1 MTELVNIE
9 GTELAVR
16 EYDGQRVVTFRDI
29 DEVHRRPSGTAKNAF
44 RRNKKHFE
52 VGKDYFVLTKDSTVR
67 LTYSGNSKGT
77 DSHFCKIPPAGITL
91 LTERGYLK
99 VVKPFND
106 DLSWRVQDA
115 LVDAYFVVKNQ
126 QPTTAI
132 EEKPVLP
139 IETDWFCINR
149 WKINFIC
156 GAYKISTREYM
167 HNLLLQIGKTYNFD
181 NAKQEFIRCTGRLP
195 KSNSEVITYFQELS
209 DTATKILNDDIE
221 HYKEMWKK
229 ENDPD

>member
-1 MTELVNIE
+1 MTELVNVE

-16 EYDGQRVVTFRDI
+16 EYNGQRVVTFRDI
-29 DEVHRRPSGTAKNAF
+29 DNAHQRPAGTAYRNF
-44 RRNKKHFE
+44 RQNKKYFSE
-52 VGKDYFVLTKDSTVR
+52 GKDYIVVKPDFKTYEIR
-67 LTYSGNSKGT
+67 LSGITPNKKGT
-77 DSHFCKIPPAGITL
+77 TL
-91 LTERGYLK
+91 ITERGYLK
-99 VVKPFND
+99 VVKSFND
-106 DLSWRVQDA
+106 ELSWKVQDA
-115 LVDAYFVVKNQ
+115 LVDAYFAVKNQ

-156 GAYKISTREYM
+156 GVYKLSTREYM
-167 HNLLLQIGKTYNFD
+167 HSLLLQIGKTYNFD
-181 NAKQEFIRCTGRLP
+181 NAKQEFMRCTGRLP
-195 KSNSEVITYFQELS
+195 KSNSEVITYFQELA

>member
-1 MTELVNIE
+1 MTELVNVE

-16 EYDGQRVVTFRDI
+16 EYNGQRVVTFRDI
-29 DEVHRRPSGTAKNAF
+29 DNAHQRPAGTAYRNF
-44 RRNKKHFE
+44 RQNKKYFSE
-52 VGKDYFVLTKDSTVR
+52 GKDYIVVKPDFKTYEIR
-67 LTYSGNSKGT
+67 LSGITPNKKGT
-77 DSHFCKIPPAGITL
+77 TL
-91 LTERGYLK
+91 ITERGYLK
-99 VVKPFND
+99 VVKSFND
-106 DLSWRVQDA
+106 ELSWKVQDA
-115 LVDAYFVVKNQ
+115 LVDAYFAVKNQ

-167 HNLLLQIGKTYNFD
+167 HSLLLQIGKTYNFD

-195 KSNSEVITYFQELS
+195 KSNSEVITYFQELA

>member
-1 MTELVNIE
+1 MTELVNVE

-16 EYDGQRVVTFRDI
+16 EYNGQRVVTFRDI
-29 DEVHRRPSGTAKNAF
+29 DNAHQRPAGTAYRNF
-44 RRNKKHFE
+44 RQNKKYFSE
-52 VGKDYFVLTKDSTVR
+52 GKDYIVVKPDFKTYEIR
-67 LTYSGNSKGT
+67 LSGITPNKKGT
-77 DSHFCKIPPAGITL
+77 TL
-91 LTERGYLK
+91 ITERGYLK
-99 VVKPFND
+99 VVKSFND
-106 DLSWRVQDA
+106 ELSWKVQDA
-115 LVDAYFVVKNQ
+115 LVDAYFAVKNQ

-156 GAYKISTREYM
+156 GVYKLSTREYM
-167 HNLLLQIGKTYNFD
+167 HSLLLQIGKTYNFD

-195 KSNSEVITYFQELS
+195 KSNSEVITYFQELA